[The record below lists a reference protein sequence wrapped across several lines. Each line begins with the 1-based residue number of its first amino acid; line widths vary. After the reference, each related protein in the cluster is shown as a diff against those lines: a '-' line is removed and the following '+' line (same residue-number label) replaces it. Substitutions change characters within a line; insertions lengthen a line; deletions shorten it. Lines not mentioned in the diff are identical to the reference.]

1 MSELVEL
8 RAEIARLRAGE
19 AAEPV
24 PEDADVVAMTPAQW
38 IRRWNDV
45 SAERRLAWAES
56 IIMIAEQASK
66 CFREHHQDIAEE
78 AERLRADNARMRMLL
93 TRILDI
99 PRRPAPSEGEG
110 QLGRAYTRGWQSVI
124 DAIDTALFAGETPS

>member
-1 MSELVEL
+1 MPEVEEL

-19 AAEPV
+19 SDEPV
-24 PEDADVVAMTPAQW
+24 PEDAGTLTPAQW

-56 IIMIAEQASK
+56 IIMSAEQDSK
-66 CFREHHQDIAEE
+66 CFLMDHPALAEE
-78 AERLRADNARMRMLL
+78 VTRLRADNVRMRTLL

-99 PRRPAPSEGEG
+99 PRKPAASEQEG

-124 DAIDTALFAGETPS
+124 DAIDTAFFTGEGDR

>member
-1 MSELVEL
+1 MSEVEEL

-19 AAEPV
+19 SDDPV
-24 PEDADVVAMTPAQW
+24 PEDAGDLTPAQW

-45 SAERRLAWAES
+45 SAERRLAWAEA
-56 IIMIAEQASK
+56 INMISAQASE
-66 CFREHHQDIAEE
+66 CFRMHPHGLTEE
-78 AERLRADNARMRMLL
+78 AKRLRADNARMRLLL

-99 PRRPAPSEGEG
+99 PRKPAASEQEG